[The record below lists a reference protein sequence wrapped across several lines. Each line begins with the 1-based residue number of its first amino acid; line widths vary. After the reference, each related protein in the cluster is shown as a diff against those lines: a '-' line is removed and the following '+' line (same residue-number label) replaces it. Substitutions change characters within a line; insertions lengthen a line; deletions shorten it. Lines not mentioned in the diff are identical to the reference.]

1 MSFPSIPHS
10 GTMAHHP
17 TGETVEILGLNQAT
31 NGCSCPDH
39 ENCGSVVKPD
49 VVVRLRKVQVIIQ
62 GKEES
67 AIAAY
72 WVTDGIDTCRVGFL
86 PKHCVRHWT
95 LYEGR
100 LAQVTEMYKDNTS
113 PHKRKQDYKN
123 MGCCMAALI
132 SPCLNIPLGRT
143 RPASDYET
151 NKTIHQTKVTKSA
164 DVVFRRQHQ
173 KSMRKK
179 VMKREQQKKRNQ

>member
-1 MSFPSIPHS
+1 
-10 GTMAHHP
+10 MAHHP

-31 NGCSCPDH
+31 NGRSCPDH
-39 ENCGSVVKPD
+39 ENCSSVVKPD

-143 RPASDYET
+143 RPASDLR
-151 NKTIHQTKVTKSA
+151 
-164 DVVFRRQHQ
+164 D
-173 KSMRKK
+173 
-179 VMKREQQKKRNQ
+179 EQNNPPNEGNKKRRHCIQKTTSEVHEKESHEKRTTEETQLIEQM

>member
-1 MSFPSIPHS
+1 
-10 GTMAHHP
+10 MAHHP
-17 TGETVEILGLNQAT
+17 TGETMEILGLNQAT

-49 VVVRLRKVQVIIQ
+49 VVVCLRKVQVTIQ

-72 WVTDGIDTCRVGFL
+72 WVTDGIDSCCVGFL

-100 LAQVTEMYKDNTS
+100 L
-113 PHKRKQDYKN
+113 HKSWRCTQIIQ
-123 MGCCMAALI
+123 AH
-132 SPCLNIPLGRT
+132 T
-143 RPASDYET
+143 RGSR
-151 NKTIHQTKVTKSA
+151 ITKIW
-164 DVVFRRQHQ
+164 DVVWPP
-173 KSMRKK
+173 
-179 VMKREQQKKRNQ
+179 

>member
-1 MSFPSIPHS
+1 
-10 GTMAHHP
+10 MAHHP
-17 TGETVEILGLNQAT
+17 TGETVEILGLNQGT
-31 NGCSCPDH
+31 NGRSCPDH
-39 ENCGSVVKPD
+39 DNCGSVVKPD
-49 VVVRLRKVQVIIQ
+49 VVCRLRKVQVIIQ

-72 WVTDGIDTCRVGFL
+72 WVTDGIDSCRVGFL
-86 PKHCVRHWT
+86 PKHCVCHWR

-132 SPCLNIPLGRT
+132 SPSLNIPMEPT
-143 RPASDYET
+143 RPASHRPDEENNQPNEGNNKRQRCMQKTTSEVHEKKSHEKTTTEET
-151 NKTIHQTKVTKSA
+151 QRLEK
-164 DVVFRRQHQ
+164 
-173 KSMRKK
+173 M
-179 VMKREQQKKRNQ
+179 